1 MPRGGGGRRRRGWGE
16 NGFEGWGG
24 YMAAKKA
31 KLEGQFAEDA
41 EKERDEGEE
50 GGIFKGVAIFVN
62 GYTSEKVFRQCS
74 NQFLLLGYLNLVRD
88 SV

>member
-41 EKERDEGEE
+41 EKERDEGEG

-62 GYTSEKVFRQCS
+62 GYTSEEVLCQCS
-74 NQFLLLGYLNLVRD
+74 NYILLLGYLNLVRD